1 MYNDKDFEK
10 WYEKISKQFNDELL
24 QLNEIVEKENK
35 NNSHN
40 FKTIMIILLLFNII
54 LFLAGLLLNMIS
66 VSFSTIMFEI
76 MFGVPILIVLM
87 FSSHKES
94 TQKRIDIRKSII
106 DIMFKSF
113 DNSIEYS
120 PEEGISSEVYNKAG
134 VERYNNYASDHLM
147 SFSINN
153 NYKLQMAE
161 TSAYYEYIDRNGERK
176 IESRFS
182 GTFATLNTPKPFKES
197 VYIKKD
203 SHEQY
208 FGSTKKVPLNSTR
221 IELDSQEFEEN
232 FDVYA
237 SNQIVAMQL
246 LTSDVMVI
254 LNDFYK
260 YMGNAF
266 EITIKNDNI
275 YIRVWNN
282 LTFSN
287 SLIKGNELDKELI
300 YKNYRTIKFILNIS
314 TKLVELINE
323 TSY

>member
-1 MYNDKDFEK
+1 MYNDIDFEK
-10 WYEKISKQFNDELL
+10 WYEKISKQFNEELL
-24 QLNEIVEKENK
+24 QLEEIVAKENK
-35 NNSHN
+35 NNLHR
-40 FKTIMIILLLFNII
+40 FKKSMLIFLLLIVVLVFIGIVFNII
-54 LFLAGLLLNMIS
+54 NI
-66 VSFSTIMFEI
+66 SFSIIMT
-76 MFGVPILIVLM
+76 GTSLGLPILIVLV
-87 FSSHKES
+87 FPNHKES
-94 TQKRIDIRKSII
+94 VQKRIDIRKSII